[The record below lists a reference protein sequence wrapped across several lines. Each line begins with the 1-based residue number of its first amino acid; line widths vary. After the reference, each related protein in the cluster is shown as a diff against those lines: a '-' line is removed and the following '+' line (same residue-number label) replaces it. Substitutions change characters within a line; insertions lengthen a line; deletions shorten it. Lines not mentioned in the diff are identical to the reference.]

1 MIQANIY
8 QTERDWL
15 KMFSKNLKDA
25 MIDAHYSQIKL
36 SRETRIPQSS
46 LSRYLQGA
54 RIPSIEDV
62 MTICETLGISVD
74 DMINFD
80 FYIL

>member
-8 QTERDWL
+8 QTDRDWL
-15 KMFSKNLKDA
+15 RMFSENLKEA
-25 MIDAHYSQIKL
+25 MSNARFTQIKL
-36 SRETRIPQSS
+36 SRETGIPQSS
-46 LSRYLQGA
+46 LSRYLQGT

-62 MTICETLGISVD
+62 MSICETLNISVN

>member
-8 QTERDWL
+8 QTDREWL
-15 KMFSKNLKDA
+15 RMFSENLKEA
-25 MIDAHYSQIKL
+25 MSDAHFTQIKL
-36 SRETRIPQSS
+36 SRETGIPQSS
-46 LSRYLQGA
+46 LSRYLQGT

-62 MTICETLGISVD
+62 MAICETLNISVN

>member
-15 KMFSKNLKDA
+15 KMFSKNLRDA
-25 MIDAHYSQIKL
+25 MVDAHFTQIKL

-46 LSRYLQGA
+46 LSRYLQGT

-62 MTICETLGISVD
+62 MSICETLGIGVD
-74 DMINFD
+74 EMINFD